1 MKQHLSLQFIKD
13 LIDLNLFNKELLTK
27 SNQLLSNNLSILNLN
42 KEFKVFIHIIHQVIL
57 KRYDFIFIVVE
68 DPFLYQLFLKK
79 VIESNRAT
87 KIPIIISTK
96 HKNIDSKFNGRKI
109 LTINISN
116 DFKNINKIED
126 IFISINNQNI
136 RNKKNTGVY
145 TVSSNI
151 DTVKALIFFLTLILN
166 LLKINK

>member
-13 LIDLNLFNKELLTK
+13 LIDLNLFNKELLIK
-27 SNQLLSNNLSILNLN
+27 SNQLLRNNLNILNLN
-42 KEFKVFIHIIHQVIL
+42 KEFKVFIHIINQVIL
-57 KRYDFIFIVVE
+57 KKYDFIFIVVE

-79 VIESNRAT
+79 VIESNHMT

-96 HKNIDSKFNGRKI
+96 NKNIDSKFTGRKI

-116 DFKNINKIED
+116 YFKNINKIED
-126 IFISINNQNI
+126 IFISISNQNI
-136 RNKKNTGVY
+136 INNKNMGIY
-145 TVSSNI
+145 TVSSSI
-151 DTVKALIFFLTLILN
+151 DTVKALIFFITLILN